1 MEPWFAHAKPIDS
14 LEPEIAFHLRDEFSP
29 VSGGPAE
36 PLALPGF
43 PRAERLLARTSE
55 VVGHEAELAAYYA
68 RVAAAARRHALKL
81 DQVRHYFWMDL
92 RLDNEEAGVQLS
104 FPWYDTFAA
113 MDHFLAAMAGN
124 DQGMIYG
131 DQDQGWAIEVWARN
145 GTLYIRQSDP
155 EADDDPGQAVT
166 LARAGLQARI
176 APLRERTVKIVARL
190 AKEFGA
196 DVWTTGEM
204 PSLR

>member
-1 MEPWFAHAKPIDS
+1 MESWFAHAKPIDS

-190 AKEFGA
+190 ANEFGA